1 MPNDDILTDDYLA
14 EVLAK
19 EAADCSLKY
28 SSVGMEAFRAEKKP
42 PNKLKPNKRFLQ
54 HIIKD
59 TDRHNANLLAKETAE
74 SQARLRALEK
84 TEERE
89 KRKTAAPQDVRRR
102 QMGDILSILGGR
114 KTETRASSSRRSTD
128 AKAERDSTP
137 ASTRRRHRDGRS
149 ASPERSDHKR
159 RRRERVEEADSG
171 RESGRKHTSHRR
183 RNSQSLEDGNRRRRH
198 RSRTPLSED
207 NAEAKSRRSDKG
219 RTRDRSGADL
229 TSKHRRTS
237 RDKSPTR
244 VSSRDLMSSSGRTPQ
259 ESVQGRRY
267 HDGGRLKTERSRRDL
282 TDEAM
287 SDSDP
292 LDDIVGP
299 APPPP
304 VRTRGRGFQTG
315 PSVMDKHFEA
325 SYDPK
330 ADFEM
335 NETTDN
341 WDDAIETFRDRQKW
355 QQSQE
360 QRLRAAG
367 FGDEEIKKWKRG
379 GERSEDE
386 VKWTKAGE
394 KREWDRGKDG
404 ELKGLFSEDN

>member
-19 EAADCSLKY
+19 EAADCSLRY
-28 SSVGMEAFRAEKKP
+28 SSVGLEAFRAEKKP
-42 PNKLKPNKRFLQ
+42 ANKLKPNKRFLQ

-59 TDRHNANLLAKETAE
+59 TYRHNANLLAKETAE
-74 SQARLRALEK
+74 SQARLKALEK
-84 TEERE
+84 TEERQ
-89 KRKTAAPQDVRRR
+89 KRKSAAPQDVRRR

-114 KTETRASSSRRSTD
+114 KADTKAVSSRRSTD
-128 AKAERDSTP
+128 TTSKRDST
-137 ASTRRRHRDGRS
+137 STSSRRSHQDGRS
-149 ASPERSDHKR
+149 ASPDQDDSKR
-159 RRRERVEEADSG
+159 RRRQDEREPDVE
-171 RESGRKHTSHRR
+171 RESQRKRSSHRR
-183 RNSQSLEDGNRRRRH
+183 QRSLSPEDRSSRRRH
-198 RSRTPLSED
+198 RSRTPLNEGGADSK
-207 NAEAKSRRSDKG
+207 ARRSDKG
-219 RTRDRSGADL
+219 RSRTQTAEDRI
-229 TSKHRRTS
+229 SKHHRTS
-237 RDKSPTR
+237 RDKSPAHGNAR
-244 VSSRDLMSSSGRTPQ
+244 NPGSKSDRASERP
-259 ESVQGRRY
+259 ERERR
-267 HDGGRLKTERSRRDL
+267 HGEGRLKSQSSRSDL
-282 TDEAM
+282 KDEAL

-304 VRTRGRGFQTG
+304 IRTRGRGFQTG
-315 PSVMDKHFEA
+315 SSAMDKHFDA

-330 ADFEM
+330 ADVEM
-335 NETTDN
+335 DETTGN
-341 WDDAIETFRDRQKW
+341 WEEAVETFRDRQKW

-367 FGDEEIKKWKRG
+367 FGDEEINKWKRG
-379 GERSEDE
+379 GERNEAD